1 MATVL
6 YYLHVGCVMATSLG
20 FIVRWMLSLK
30 SSSLLQRPLLRL
42 LPHVIDTVLLLS
54 GLGMLWIYGLNP
66 ITTPWLLAKLLA
78 LLGYILFGYVA
89 LKLRFSFVLRLVSG
103 VLALGLLAYI
113 VAVARTAQ
121 VIPWL
126 VV

>member
-6 YYLHVGCVMATSLG
+6 YYLHVGCVVATAMG
-20 FIVRWMLSLK
+20 FIFRWILSLK
-30 SSSLLQRPLLRL
+30 ASALLQQPLLRI
-42 LPHVIDTVLLLS
+42 LPHVIDTFLLLS
-54 GLGMLWIYGLNP
+54 ALGMVWIYGLNP
-66 ITTPWLLAKLLA
+66 FTTPWLLAKILA
-78 LLGYILFGYVA
+78 LLGYILLGYMA

-121 VIPWL
+121 PTPWMI
-126 VV
+126 V